1 MGQWLWSKNGSDD
14 GLLQFE
20 EVRSGKNNILSSKT
34 IILFNFYPKTYHPQK
49 HITQKP
55 ITHITLEVIDATL
68 TANVAKHVKTVSPMT
83 HVPMTSVKGMT
94 LSLKRLS
101 FAENAKYGELEGGLQ
116 HTSSRL
122 ISPSFLEAGY
132 EDHRE
137 PLEVKFEMSTVEP
150 EKGLYEIKPFS
161 VGYIDGQ
168 NKAIIM
174 LSVIAMIAEAG
185 PLKTILW

>member
-1 MGQWLWSKNGSDD
+1 
-14 GLLQFE
+14 
-20 EVRSGKNNILSSKT
+20 
-34 IILFNFYPKTYHPQK
+34 
-49 HITQKP
+49 
-55 ITHITLEVIDATL
+55 
-68 TANVAKHVKTVSPMT
+68 MT

-101 FAENAKYGELEGGLQ
+101 FAENAKYGELGRWPATHQ
-116 HTSSRL
+116 FKAHF
-122 ISPSFLEAGY
+122 PSFLEAGY

-174 LSVIAMIAEAG
+174 LSVIAMIAELDPWKLFYG
-185 PLKTILW
+185 KLSFYIHDIETEIMLSFNLNLNH